1 MNDKDL
7 ETILSDDYPID
18 DEDIDNDENEQNS
31 VSSSKNNVE
40 LPSLKYSMYRPLEP
54 CQGRV
59 LDIRSTKKRTRVN
72 PERAETR
79 IGCKAR
85 MYLKRA
91 NDKWVVSSFVTDHNH
106 ELLTPKSTSFLRGHR
121 VITHAQK
128 NLIDTLNEA
137 GVPPRKIMSVL
148 TKESGGD
155 WNAGCVP
162 IDVQNYLGSK
172 RRKLLA
178 QGDAQKLLHYFIQNQ
193 SKNPWFFYAIQVDE
207 NGHMGNCFWA
217 DARSRLAY
225 RHFGDVVTFD
235 ATYLTNCYGM
245 PFVPFTG
252 VNHHHQSVMFGCA
265 LLVNKKIESY
275 VWLLE
280 TWLEAMLGQ
289 APTTIITDD
298 CPSMK
303 NAIAQVL
310 PNTTHK
316 LCMWHILQK
325 VPEHLAFVYNK
336 HPLFKDEFHSCI
348 HDTMTIDEFEFE
360 WNVLLATYG
369 LEENGWMKYL
379 YMRREKWVPAFL
391 RTTFCAGMSTT
402 QRSESMNKF
411 FKDYVRSSTLVSDFV
426 HQYDKAL
433 NARYQKEKE
442 KDVKTKS
449 SKAILK
455 TCYKMEADAGKHYTR
470 KMFSKFQDELFS
482 SQNYRASKDRDDGE
496 KKIYKVIPHGKEKPI
511 HEVSLDISDNKTICT
526 CHKFE
531 FVGIL
536 CRHILVVFVKKSL
549 VNSLPKC
556 FILERWTIDAKRH
569 TIPDIAGVDVIQAD
583 TQISST
589 LMRNSL
595 MMQFLEVAENGS
607 KSRRK
612 YEHLSH
618 SLQRIH
624 EEILAIS
631 DENEENLEASVP
643 TPNFEA
649 TNLDES
655 NIVMTLQ
662 DPLHVRS
669 RGRPKSLRAKN
680 PKENQSKP
688 SGIKRKCTMCKAEGH
703 NKTTCLSLKPSLTAE
718 ILFSS
723 AVGVK

>member
-18 DEDIDNDENEQNS
+18 DEDIDNDKNEQNS

-40 LPSLKYSMYRPLEP
+40 QPSLKYSMYSGPLEP
-54 CQGRV
+54 CQGMEFEELEDAHTCYNSYARRHGFG
-59 LDIRSTKKRTRVN
+59 IRKNHTRLSQKDDRSLIGVEYVCTREGFRHKKYKKRRRVN
-72 PERAETR
+72 PEPAETR
-79 IGCKAR
+79 IGCKTR
-85 MYLKRA
+85 MYLKRG

-106 ELLTPKSTSFLRGHR
+106 ELLTPKS
-121 VITHAQK
+121 
-128 NLIDTLNEA
+128 
-137 GVPPRKIMSVL
+137 VPPRKIMSVL

-162 IDVQNYLGSK
+162 MD
-172 RRKLLA
+172 
-178 QGDAQKLLHYFIQNQ
+178 
-193 SKNPWFFYAIQVDE
+193 
-207 NGHMGNCFWA
+207 
-217 DARSRLAY
+217 
-225 RHFGDVVTFD
+225 
-235 ATYLTNCYGM
+235 
-245 PFVPFTG
+245 
-252 VNHHHQSVMFGCA
+252 
-265 LLVNKKIESY
+265 
-275 VWLLE
+275 
-280 TWLEAMLGQ
+280 

-303 NAIAQVL
+303 NAIAQ
-310 PNTTHK
+310 
-316 LCMWHILQK
+316 
-325 VPEHLAFVYNK
+325 
-336 HPLFKDEFHSCI
+336 
-348 HDTMTIDEFEFE
+348 
-360 WNVLLATYG
+360 YG

-433 NARYQKEKE
+433 NAHYQNEKE
-442 KDVKTKS
+442 KNVKTKS

-455 TCYKMEADAGKHYTR
+455 TCYKMEANAAKHYTR
-470 KMFSKFQDELFS
+470 KMFYKFQDELFS
-482 SQNYRASKDRDDGE
+482 SQNYRASKDRDEGE
-496 KKIYKVIPHGKEKPI
+496 KKIYKVIPHGKERPI

-526 CHKFE
+526 CLKFE

-536 CRHILVVFVKKSL
+536 CRHILAIFVKKSL

-569 TIPDIAGVDVIQAD
+569 TVPDIAGVDVIQAD

-643 TPNFEA
+643 IPNFEA

-680 PKENQSKP
+680 PKENQSRP
-688 SGIKRKCTMCKAEGH
+688 SGIKRKCTMCKAKGH
-703 NKTTCLSLKPSLTAE
+703 NKTTCPSLKPSLTAG
-718 ILFSS
+718 ILLSS
-723 AVGVK
+723 AVGVKQNSSSISILQLSYVVNVSNFK